1 MSPLNAPCAEQK
13 EEDTTTTTTTTTIL
27 IIKEM
32 APLSA
37 VPPIIPFRVQSAKK
51 PDAFPPTGPSSRMI
65 VDAVEKTVPPA
76 PTLKRLLVKDKKI
89 YWPPLVAPVM
99 EDDLTMVMAAKDEE
113 VSWEEWVVVLAAAA
127 VVMDQAVVVV
137 VEWVV
142 ETEMVEWAVEWT
154 AILGQHIS
162 VAVVEWGVVEE
173 AQPLSAEKSTIPLRE
188 IKNESQFPFSLPNPW
203 TEMSVDVATESA
215 PMKSPAKPLN
225 VPKKSRFLA
234 LATNSSPV
242 LFPSARGVMVL
253 IINKKT
259 MQKKK
264 KVSLSAAAGPIH

>member
-51 PDAFPPTGPSSRMI
+51 PDAFPPTGRSIRMT
-65 VDAVEKTVPPA
+65 VDAVEKTVLHA

-89 YWPPLVAPVM
+89 CWPPLAAPVM
-99 EDDLTMVMAAKDEE
+99 EDDLTMTVAKEDEE
-113 VSWEEWVVVLAAAA
+113 ASWEEWVVVLAAAA
-127 VVMDQAVVVV
+127 VDMDQVVA
-137 VEWVV
+137 EA
-142 ETEMVEWAVEWT
+142 EMVEWAVEWT

-162 VAVVEWGVVEE
+162 VVEWAVVVEE

-188 IKNESQFPFSLPNPW
+188 IKNVSPFPFSLPNPW
-203 TEMSVDVATESA
+203 TEMSVDVAMESA
-215 PMKSPAKPLN
+215 PMKSLANPLN
-225 VPKKSRFLA
+225 VPKKSRLRVLA
-234 LATNSSPV
+234 MSSSPV